1 MAIKSSDNKVLH
13 ERVEAANAVWLWYIT
28 CLPILFVFSLINLFL
43 LWSSILR
50 NVKLWCIHLHI
61 AFLFF
66 VLIWKFSSSVAFDE
80 DFEAEL
86 AENHDARNEVS
97 LLAKSP
103 DPELTEVS
111 YIIYKFYVVLYYL
124 MVIWSASIIGVN
136 RQKIAWKIVGFVLGV
151 TCFWL
156 LVLIQI
162 EVMVPKLILDTSYIL
177 VNGINITL
185 TYEKK
190 LIFFHMMVAQL
201 SFNFRC

>member
-124 MVIWSASIIGVN
+124 MVTWSASIIGVN
-136 RQKIAWKIVGFVLGV
+136 NWSHGPKTDFRHQLYSCKWHQYYTYLWEKTNIFSHDGSPII
-151 TCFWL
+151 
-156 LVLIQI
+156 IQ
-162 EVMVPKLILDTSYIL
+162 
-177 VNGINITL
+177 
-185 TYEKK
+185 
-190 LIFFHMMVAQL
+190 F
-201 SFNFRC
+201 